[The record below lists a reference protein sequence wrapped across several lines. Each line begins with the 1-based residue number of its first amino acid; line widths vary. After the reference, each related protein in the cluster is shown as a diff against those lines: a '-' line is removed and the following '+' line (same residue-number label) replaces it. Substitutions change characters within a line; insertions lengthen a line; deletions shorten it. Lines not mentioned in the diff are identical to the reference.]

1 MWITWNRV
9 IRWKQSDQSTP
20 PKDDPETP
28 EPEPEPEAAIT
39 PPDPELPEEPTM
51 TQLADHLRALEA
63 KLDQL
68 IEAGASQA
76 AIDQTEAAIDQTE
89 AAILDT
95 PAATGET
102 LDPATTAAGQESDP
116 ARSGGQ
122 TENSSPEAEALASGE
137 PATSGRKRKRAFG
150 KRR

>member
-1 MWITWNRV
+1 MWTTWKHA
-9 IRWKQSDQSTP
+9 IRWKQTDVSTP

-28 EPEPEPEAAIT
+28 ELEPEQDAAIT
-39 PPDPELPEEPTM
+39 PPDPELPQEPTM

-102 LDPATTAAGQESDP
+102 LDPATTEAGQESDP
-116 ARSGGQ
+116 ARSGDP
-122 TENSSPEAEALASGE
+122 TESSSAEAAQTASGE
-137 PATSGRKRKRAFG
+137 PAPSGRKRRRAFG
-150 KRR
+150 KRK

>member
-1 MWITWNRV
+1 MWTTWNRA

-20 PKDDPETP
+20 AKDDPETP
-28 EPEPEPEAAIT
+28 EPEPEDAEIT
-39 PPDPELPEEPTM
+39 PPDPELPAEPTM

-68 IEAGASQA
+68 IDAGASQT

-102 LDPATTAAGQESDP
+102 LDPATTEAGQESDP
-116 ARSGGQ
+116 ARSGDPTESSSAAAAQ
-122 TENSSPEAEALASGE
+122 TASGE
-137 PATSGRKRKRAFG
+137 PATPGKKRKRAFG